1 MMMDRRPHQI
11 PAMAMNLN
19 PETFLHY
26 PSSRLYKML
35 TTSTRLRTLT
45 PLCYGQFSSKISAS
59 WQNQARGLSTSH
71 PPQHIPVIR
80 TLAQL
85 RRWRRTA
92 RQRGLEVG
100 VVPTMGALH
109 DGHLNL
115 VRTSLNRHPLT
126 VMTVFVNPM
135 QFAPHEDFGAY
146 PRQLER
152 DLSLLN
158 TLLPSSNSLPP
169 ALRGLGISENDAY
182 RPTFA
187 SSPTSSSG
195 GGEDGKLKEATESP
209 LVVFAPSADVI
220 YPLKGELQDLS
231 AHRGVEV
238 DVKGWGDLMEG
249 VSRPQFFKGVAT
261 VCTKLFNAVEPD
273 HAYFGQKDIQQ
284 ALLLKI
290 LVQDLLLSHPTPS
303 NLHIVPTTRSPSG
316 LALSSR
322 NAYLSPPELL
332 VAPIL
337 YQALQTGVDAFE
349 SHDPSSATLTAED
362 IIAQAT
368 SVILNEQL
376 RIAKAAPEE
385 GGGVELELDYIELF
399 DKTTFNPVRGDVTGK
414 EMVLAGAVWV
424 GKTRLID
431 NLLLGWKL

>member
-1 MMMDRRPHQI
+1 M
-11 PAMAMNLN
+11 
-19 PETFLHY
+19 
-26 PSSRLYKML
+26 
-35 TTSTRLRTLT
+35 
-45 PLCYGQFSSKISAS
+45 
-59 WQNQARGLSTSH
+59 
-71 PPQHIPVIR
+71 
-80 TLAQL
+80 
-85 RRWRRTA
+85 
-92 RQRGLEVG
+92 
-100 VVPTMGALH
+100 
-109 DGHLNL
+109 
-115 VRTSLNRHPLT
+115 
-126 VMTVFVNPM
+126 
-135 QFAPHEDFGAY
+135 
-146 PRQLER
+146 
-152 DLSLLN
+152 
-158 TLLPSSNSLPP
+158 
-169 ALRGLGISENDAY
+169 
-182 RPTFA
+182 
-187 SSPTSSSG
+187 
-195 GGEDGKLKEATESP
+195 
-209 LVVFAPSADVI
+209 
-220 YPLKGELQDLS
+220 
-231 AHRGVEV
+231 
-238 DVKGWGDLMEG
+238 
-249 VSRPQFFKGVAT
+249 
-261 VCTKLFNAVEPD
+261 
-273 HAYFGQKDIQQ
+273 
-284 ALLLKI
+284 
-290 LVQDLLLSHPTPS
+290 VQDLLLSHPTPS

>member
-1 MMMDRRPHQI
+1 
-11 PAMAMNLN
+11 
-19 PETFLHY
+19 
-26 PSSRLYKML
+26 ML

-45 PLCYGQFSSKISAS
+45 PLCYGQFPSKISSS
-59 WQNQARGLSTSH
+59 WQNRARGLSTSH

-109 DGHLNL
+109 EGHLNL

-187 SSPTSSSG
+187 PSSTSSSG
-195 GGEDGKLKEATESP
+195 GGEDGKLKEAAESP
-209 LVVFAPSADVI
+209 LVVFAPNADVI

-231 AHRGVEV
+231 AHRGVEI

-349 SHDPSSATLTAED
+349 GHDPSSATLTAED

>member
-1 MMMDRRPHQI
+1 
-11 PAMAMNLN
+11 
-19 PETFLHY
+19 
-26 PSSRLYKML
+26 ML
-35 TTSTRLRTLT
+35 TTRTKLRTVTLA
-45 PLCYGQFSSKISAS
+45 LCYSQLLFPSKISVSAPIR
-59 WQNQARGLSTSH
+59 ARGLSTSH
-71 PPQHIPVIR
+71 HHHHHPQHIPVIR

-109 DGHLNL
+109 EGHLNL

-187 SSPTSSSG
+187 SSSTSSSG
-195 GGEDGKLKEATESP
+195 GGEDGKLKEAPESP
-209 LVVFAPSADVI
+209 LVVFAPTADVM

-249 VSRPQFFKGVAT
+249 ASRPQFFKGVAT

-322 NAYLSPPELL
+322 NAYLSQPELF

-337 YQALQTGVDAFE
+337 HRALQMGVESFE

-368 SVILNEQL
+368 SVILAEQM
-376 RIAKAAPEE
+376 RIAKASPEE
-385 GGGVELELDYIELF
+385 GGGVDLELDYIELF